1 MFTDVPPS
9 GRKLGLDM
17 KIGVYR
23 NPTLRGPL
31 VLVSLCM
38 RPSIEVERLMGP
50 LLLQGVVESDGLGR
64 GFAWSAP
71 LAALRSDMHAIVANV
86 GQIACLLR
94 SMDLRASVSGV
105 LMSPASAAEIPDPAD
120 PEESPYGA
128 T

>member
-1 MFTDVPPS
+1 MFTDMQP
-9 GRKLGLDM
+9 RRRRLGHAM

-50 LLLQGVVESDGLGR
+50 LLLQGVVESDGPGH

-71 LAALRSDMHAIVANV
+71 LAALRADMHAIVINV

-94 SMDLRASVSGV
+94 SIDLRTSISGV
-105 LMSPASAAEIPDPAD
+105 LMAPAIASETHDAAE
-120 PEESPYGA
+120 PEEAPDAA